1 MKFTLHLIAAVSA
14 VYRGEPE
21 VYIAHVKG
29 KVRTTLSK
37 TNKQLFL
44 HYLYQIIFSIAPDFW
59 GARGISIHQIIFL
72 ELGSNQYSVV
82 DRPNGINLVKKHFVN
97 KDSWVCGLVPANS
110 RRKLRVINALWEGPS
125 ISITRPIFKN
135 FKSAWIC

>member
-21 VYIAHVKG
+21 VYIAHVRG

-37 TNKQLFL
+37 TNKQFIL
-44 HYLYQIIFSIAPDFW
+44 HYLYEIISSIAQDFW
-59 GARGISIHQIIFL
+59 GQEVFQYIKPFFL

-82 DRPNGINLVKKHFVN
+82 ERRNGINLVKKHFFN

-125 ISITRPIFKN
+125 TSITRPIFKN